1 MSARRKK
8 QMKYTE
14 ENHLELH
21 WYSVPFSFLVI
32 RRKEKRYVDLAAS
45 RGELIEV
52 SIEAVFEP
60 MVQGYIIFPSIIS
73 IIQRLAES
81 VKVLDDGTVK
91 VNCGGIHEYLYCI
104 KTNTIV
110 ILWLSYYTVL
120 FIQQVDFQLK
130 SIETAQLFSI
140 GISMVSLAW
149 CFSEYNS
156 TRKNMLLDVTESP
169 CSRMIMCLYMLLQV
183 TPQIY

>member
-1 MSARRKK
+1 M
-8 QMKYTE
+8 
-14 ENHLELH
+14 
-21 WYSVPFSFLVI
+21 FIVI

-91 VNCGGIHEYLYCI
+91 VYIDKYLYLCKYQI
-104 KTNTIV
+104 KDTIIT
-110 ILWLSYYTVL
+110 ILGQIVYLY
-120 FIQQVDFQLK
+120 
-130 SIETAQLFSI
+130 FSDLRW
-140 GISMVSLAW
+140 IS
-149 CFSEYNS
+149 N
-156 TRKNMLLDVTESP
+156 
-169 CSRMIMCLYMLLQV
+169 
-183 TPQIY
+183 

>member
-1 MSARRKK
+1 MSI
-8 QMKYTE
+8 
-14 ENHLELH
+14 
-21 WYSVPFSFLVI
+21 VI

-91 VNCGGIHEYLYCI
+91 VY
-104 KTNTIV
+104 KTNIYIYIY
-110 ILWLSYYTVL
+110 ILMNKTQHY
-120 FIQQVDFQLK
+120 Q
-130 SIETAQLFSI
+130 
-140 GISMVSLAW
+140 
-149 CFSEYNS
+149 NS
-156 TRKNMLLDVTESP
+156 R
-169 CSRMIMCLYMLLQV
+169 
-183 TPQIY
+183 

>member
-1 MSARRKK
+1 MFQMLPLDYLGFFNGCYFPILGFYAFNNSIILMSI
-8 QMKYTE
+8 
-14 ENHLELH
+14 
-21 WYSVPFSFLVI
+21 VI

-91 VNCGGIHEYLYCI
+91 VFII
-104 KTNTIV
+104 K
-110 ILWLSYYTVL
+110 
-120 FIQQVDFQLK
+120 
-130 SIETAQLFSI
+130 
-140 GISMVSLAW
+140 
-149 CFSEYNS
+149 
-156 TRKNMLLDVTESP
+156 
-169 CSRMIMCLYMLLQV
+169 
-183 TPQIY
+183 

>member
-1 MSARRKK
+1 MSI
-8 QMKYTE
+8 
-14 ENHLELH
+14 
-21 WYSVPFSFLVI
+21 VI

-91 VNCGGIHEYLYCI
+91 VFINKYVLYATFKRHHYQNSKPNYL
-104 KTNTIV
+104 
-110 ILWLSYYTVL
+110 L
-120 FIQQVDFQLK
+120 F
-130 SIETAQLFSI
+130 FSDVRW
-140 GISMVSLAW
+140 IS
-149 CFSEYNS
+149 N
-156 TRKNMLLDVTESP
+156 
-169 CSRMIMCLYMLLQV
+169 
-183 TPQIY
+183 

>member
-1 MSARRKK
+1 MHPNPFLYIIGLQFMLILVVTFFALVLWQPVTAMCKFFRDGR
-8 QMKYTE
+8 YHTTE
-14 ENHLELH
+14 GTTKGTIWYDFLECWEGFALNN
-21 WYSVPFSFLVI
+21 SIILMFIVI

-91 VNCGGIHEYLYCI
+91 VYIDKYLYLC
-104 KTNTIV
+104 KYQTNIITI
-110 ILWLSYYTVL
+110 LSQIVYLY
-120 FIQQVDFQLK
+120 
-130 SIETAQLFSI
+130 FSDLRW
-140 GISMVSLAW
+140 IS
-149 CFSEYNS
+149 N
-156 TRKNMLLDVTESP
+156 
-169 CSRMIMCLYMLLQV
+169 
-183 TPQIY
+183 

>member
-1 MSARRKK
+1 MSI
-8 QMKYTE
+8 
-14 ENHLELH
+14 
-21 WYSVPFSFLVI
+21 VI

-91 VNCGGIHEYLYCI
+91 VFINKYVLYATLPIKDTII
-104 KTNTIV
+104 KTP
-110 ILWLSYYTVL
+110 
-120 FIQQVDFQLK
+120 
-130 SIETAQLFSI
+130 
-140 GISMVSLAW
+140 G
-149 CFSEYNS
+149 
-156 TRKNMLLDVTESP
+156 
-169 CSRMIMCLYMLLQV
+169 
-183 TPQIY
+183 QIIYSFF

>member
-1 MSARRKK
+1 MSI
-8 QMKYTE
+8 
-14 ENHLELH
+14 
-21 WYSVPFSFLVI
+21 VI

-91 VNCGGIHEYLYCI
+91 VFIDKKIWYATLYNYQNSMLNCKLCTLIFL
-104 KTNTIV
+104 
-110 ILWLSYYTVL
+110 
-120 FIQQVDFQLK
+120 
-130 SIETAQLFSI
+130 
-140 GISMVSLAW
+140 M
-149 CFSEYNS
+149 
-156 TRKNMLLDVTESP
+156 
-169 CSRMIMCLYMLLQV
+169 
-183 TPQIY
+183 

>member
-1 MSARRKK
+1 MSI
-8 QMKYTE
+8 
-14 ENHLELH
+14 
-21 WYSVPFSFLVI
+21 VI

-91 VNCGGIHEYLYCI
+91 VYIKKYLYLCQYQQKDTII
-104 KTNTIV
+104 K
-110 ILWLSYYTVL
+110 ILGQTVYSY
-120 FIQQVDFQLK
+120 
-130 SIETAQLFSI
+130 FSDLRW
-140 GISMVSLAW
+140 IS
-149 CFSEYNS
+149 N
-156 TRKNMLLDVTESP
+156 
-169 CSRMIMCLYMLLQV
+169 
-183 TPQIY
+183 

>member
-1 MSARRKK
+1 M
-8 QMKYTE
+8 
-14 ENHLELH
+14 
-21 WYSVPFSFLVI
+21 FIVI

-91 VNCGGIHEYLYCI
+91 VFINKYVLYATLPIKDTII
-104 KTNTIV
+104 KTP
-110 ILWLSYYTVL
+110 
-120 FIQQVDFQLK
+120 
-130 SIETAQLFSI
+130 
-140 GISMVSLAW
+140 G
-149 CFSEYNS
+149 
-156 TRKNMLLDVTESP
+156 
-169 CSRMIMCLYMLLQV
+169 
-183 TPQIY
+183 QIIYSFF

>member
-1 MSARRKK
+1 MSI
-8 QMKYTE
+8 
-14 ENHLELH
+14 
-21 WYSVPFSFLVI
+21 VI

-91 VNCGGIHEYLYCI
+91 VFINKYVLYATLPIKDTII
-104 KTNTIV
+104 KTPGKI
-110 ILWLSYYTVL
+110 
-120 FIQQVDFQLK
+120 
-130 SIETAQLFSI
+130 
-140 GISMVSLAW
+140 
-149 CFSEYNS
+149 
-156 TRKNMLLDVTESP
+156 
-169 CSRMIMCLYMLLQV
+169 
-183 TPQIY
+183 IYSFF

>member
-1 MSARRKK
+1 M
-8 QMKYTE
+8 
-14 ENHLELH
+14 
-21 WYSVPFSFLVI
+21 I

-110 ILWLSYYTVL
+110 IL
-120 FIQQVDFQLK
+120 
-130 SIETAQLFSI
+130 
-140 GISMVSLAW
+140 
-149 CFSEYNS
+149 
-156 TRKNMLLDVTESP
+156 
-169 CSRMIMCLYMLLQV
+169 
-183 TPQIY
+183 

>member
-1 MSARRKK
+1 M
-8 QMKYTE
+8 
-14 ENHLELH
+14 
-21 WYSVPFSFLVI
+21 FIVI

-91 VNCGGIHEYLYCI
+91 VFINKCILYARLY
-104 KTNTIV
+104 
-110 ILWLSYYTVL
+110 IL
-120 FIQQVDFQLK
+120 
-130 SIETAQLFSI
+130 
-140 GISMVSLAW
+140 
-149 CFSEYNS
+149 
-156 TRKNMLLDVTESP
+156 
-169 CSRMIMCLYMLLQV
+169 
-183 TPQIY
+183 

>member
-1 MSARRKK
+1 M
-8 QMKYTE
+8 
-14 ENHLELH
+14 
-21 WYSVPFSFLVI
+21 FIVI

-91 VNCGGIHEYLYCI
+91 VYIDKYLYLC
-104 KTNTIV
+104 KYQTNIITILGQIV
-110 ILWLSYYTVL
+110 YLY
-120 FIQQVDFQLK
+120 
-130 SIETAQLFSI
+130 FSDLRW
-140 GISMVSLAW
+140 IS
-149 CFSEYNS
+149 N
-156 TRKNMLLDVTESP
+156 
-169 CSRMIMCLYMLLQV
+169 
-183 TPQIY
+183 

>member
-1 MSARRKK
+1 MSI
-8 QMKYTE
+8 
-14 ENHLELH
+14 
-21 WYSVPFSFLVI
+21 VI

-91 VNCGGIHEYLYCI
+91 VYKKYLYICQYQQ
-104 KTNTIV
+104 KTP
-110 ILWLSYYTVL
+110 LSK
-120 FIQQVDFQLK
+120 F
-130 SIETAQLFSI
+130 
-140 GISMVSLAW
+140 
-149 CFSEYNS
+149 
-156 TRKNMLLDVTESP
+156 
-169 CSRMIMCLYMLLQV
+169 
-183 TPQIY
+183 

>member
-1 MSARRKK
+1 M
-8 QMKYTE
+8 
-14 ENHLELH
+14 
-21 WYSVPFSFLVI
+21 FIVI

-91 VNCGGIHEYLYCI
+91 VFINKYVLYATL
-104 KTNTIV
+104 KTP
-110 ILWLSYYTVL
+110 LSKLQAKL
-120 FIQQVDFQLK
+120 F
-130 SIETAQLFSI
+130 TLF
-140 GISMVSLAW
+140 
-149 CFSEYNS
+149 F
-156 TRKNMLLDVTESP
+156 
-169 CSRMIMCLYMLLQV
+169 
-183 TPQIY
+183 

>member
-1 MSARRKK
+1 M
-8 QMKYTE
+8 
-14 ENHLELH
+14 
-21 WYSVPFSFLVI
+21 FIVI

-91 VNCGGIHEYLYCI
+91 VFVNKCILYATLYII
-104 KTNTIV
+104 KDTI
-110 ILWLSYYTVL
+110 IKAPGQIIYPY
-120 FIQQVDFQLK
+120 
-130 SIETAQLFSI
+130 FS
-140 GISMVSLAW
+140 
-149 CFSEYNS
+149 
-156 TRKNMLLDVTESP
+156 DVRWTSN
-169 CSRMIMCLYMLLQV
+169 
-183 TPQIY
+183 

>member
-1 MSARRKK
+1 M
-8 QMKYTE
+8 
-14 ENHLELH
+14 
-21 WYSVPFSFLVI
+21 I

-91 VNCGGIHEYLYCI
+91 VNTTKFVLYFLYNC
-104 KTNTIV
+104 
-110 ILWLSYYTVL
+110 S
-120 FIQQVDFQLK
+120 FICQFEKQ
-130 SIETAQLFSI
+130 S
-140 GISMVSLAW
+140 
-149 CFSEYNS
+149 N
-156 TRKNMLLDVTESP
+156 N
-169 CSRMIMCLYMLLQV
+169 
-183 TPQIY
+183 

>member
-1 MSARRKK
+1 MSI
-8 QMKYTE
+8 
-14 ENHLELH
+14 
-21 WYSVPFSFLVI
+21 VI

-91 VNCGGIHEYLYCI
+91 VYIDKYLYLC
-104 KTNTIV
+104 KYQTKRHHYHNSRPNC
-110 ILWLSYYTVL
+110 LPL
-120 FIQQVDFQLK
+120 FF
-130 SIETAQLFSI
+130 
-140 GISMVSLAW
+140 
-149 CFSEYNS
+149 
-156 TRKNMLLDVTESP
+156 
-169 CSRMIMCLYMLLQV
+169 
-183 TPQIY
+183 